1 MSKAQTKIVQDAG
14 INEAIIAPLKPD
26 MKYIAMMAPKEATIS
41 GTQNM
46 PRGQQLCSN
55 KHPKLPSM
63 SNFQQHPMKPHAW
76 QAKQKQIGVVQ
87 NTTICKH
94 NESYQ

>member
-46 PRGQQLCSN
+46 PRGQQLCY
-55 KHPKLPSM
+55 
-63 SNFQQHPMKPHAW
+63 
-76 QAKQKQIGVVQ
+76 QISIRNYLACQ
-87 NTTICKH
+87 IFNST
-94 NESYQ
+94 Q